1 MDRTRIVAA
10 GAAAI
15 LAFAPPIVAQRSTRH
30 IFVSTLDEKGT
41 FVPNLRPADFSVTE
55 NGAPRE
61 VTRATSDVPMR
72 VLLLV
77 ESTSAVAPSLTDVRS
92 ALSRFLDALDPE
104 IEVGFITTGG
114 QLKIRVQPGT
124 DRQTLRAQ
132 VQAFSSESGGNS
144 MIEAVLEADNRLFKN
159 TPPRWPVFVLVTTDL
174 GSARSDPPF
183 ERYNR
188 FVGDY
193 VARGGSAHAV
203 IIQGSRPGMLSTIV
217 ENLVHNTG
225 GSLDTIGISSALP
238 DKLRTLGQRI
248 SEDRIAMTG
257 RYELEYVSES
267 KAAASAEVEVRVIRE
282 GVRVRVSH
290 RRPF

>member
-1 MDRTRIVAA
+1 MDNTRIAVAA
-10 GAAAI
+10 AAAI
-15 LAFAPPIVAQRSTRH
+15 LTFASPIVAQRTTRH
-30 IFVSTLDEKGT
+30 IFVSALDEKGT
-41 FVPNLRPADFSVTE
+41 VPNLRPVDFSITE
-55 NGAPRE
+55 SGTRRE

-72 VLLLV
+72 VLLMV
-77 ESTSAVAPSLTDVRS
+77 DSTSAVGSSLTEVRS
-92 ALSRFLDALDPE
+92 ALSGFLEALDPE

-114 QLKIRVQPGT
+114 QLKIRVPPGS
-124 DRQTLRAQ
+124 DRQAVRAQ
-132 VQAFSSESGGNS
+132 AQAFSSESGGNS
-144 MIEAVLEADNRLFKN
+144 MIEAVLEADNRFFKN

-183 ERYNR
+183 DRYNR

-203 IIQGSRPGMLSTIV
+203 IIQGARPGILSTII

-238 DKLRTLGQRI
+238 DKLRSLGRRI
-248 SEDRIAMTG
+248 SEDKIAMTG
-257 RYELEYVSES
+257 RYELEYASES
-267 KAAASAEVEVRVIRE
+267 KAAANAEVEVGVLRE